1 MVAKY
6 EMALPNLLFMKEKPG
21 AFGGSRGRTMVD
33 EIVLHGTESGG
44 TETQSLNYLSTP
56 NADNHYTHY
65 WIGRTNGLL
74 YSIVPE
80 EKLTF
85 HAGNPWKHPTV
96 KDHNARSIGIEMYQI
111 DPATTRKAGGTPDF
125 TDWQYDTVS
134 QLVYDICNRR
144 KIPRSMV
151 VGHGKI
157 NPIDRADPQGFD
169 WDRFRQSLEFLSF
182 RMGRTMGVEY
192 FLL

>member
-1 MVAKY
+1 VVAKY
-6 EMALPNLLFMKEKPG
+6 EMALPNLLFMKEKSG

-80 EKLTF
+80 EKVTF
-85 HAGNPWKHPTV
+85 HAGNPWASDGEGPQRPV
-96 KDHNARSIGIEMYQI
+96 DRDRNLSDRSGHNAQGWRDARFYGLAIRHRLTAGLRHLQSAQ
-111 DPATTRKAGGTPDF
+111 DPAEHGRGAWQDQPD
-125 TDWQYDTVS
+125 
-134 QLVYDICNRR
+134 
-144 KIPRSMV
+144 RSSRSP
-151 VGHGKI
+151 GLRLG
-157 NPIDRADPQGFD
+157 P
-169 WDRFRQSLEFLSF
+169 LSP
-182 RMGRTMGVEY
+182 EP
-192 FLL
+192 

>member
-1 MVAKY
+1 
-6 EMALPNLLFMKEKPG
+6 
-21 AFGGSRGRTMVD
+21 
-33 EIVLHGTESGG
+33 
-44 TETQSLNYLSTP
+44 
-56 NADNHYTHY
+56 
-65 WIGRTNGLL
+65 
-74 YSIVPE
+74 
-80 EKLTF
+80 
-85 HAGNPWKHPTV
+85 
-96 KDHNARSIGIEMYQI
+96 MYQI